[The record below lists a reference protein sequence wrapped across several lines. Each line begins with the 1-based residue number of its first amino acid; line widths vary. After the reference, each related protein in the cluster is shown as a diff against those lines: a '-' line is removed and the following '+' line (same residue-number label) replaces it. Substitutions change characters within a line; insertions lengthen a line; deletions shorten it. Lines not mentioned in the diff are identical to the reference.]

1 MENLPGTDAPD
12 RGAGAG
18 TLAPPRK
25 FTIRSKFG
33 QARKPRSRKNR
44 PCDACRRRKTACVIT
59 SEPPCL
65 FCKSRGLVCQSLSDP
80 EAMSMAPRANTQ
92 SVPPSSSS
100 PASPSISAISP
111 SAASESNPQRAE
123 SAAVV
128 HDGLVR
134 QSGPGPVG
142 QESVASA
149 GVDSPMQDPADEI
162 VHTLEDEPDKTTHAM
177 GLAAEQ
183 DPYFLDAF
191 RSLLLSEREGIDAS
205 FVQVYPGG
213 QDPDDHPIHF
223 LLLQDEF
230 PAHKNQAK
238 QAASDAIESFVWP
251 HGPALV
257 RLYFRHVHSAFP
269 VISKGRFLRQY
280 LTAKLDI
287 PSSLRGA
294 VYALA
299 CVFWRKDP
307 SLEGPCPFQQHDLIN
322 HAQESLRRE
331 LESPNLWRLQ
341 ASLLLMHMVPPDIDS
356 VETPYTWIM
365 AAQATAAAQMIGLH
379 QDPAKWSI
387 APWEKK
393 LRRKLWWATY
403 FTDCWSAV
411 CHGNPPHIAADT
423 FTTPPP
429 DLEDLR
435 SDEDLPLDLH
445 HMVDPCNTSFRV
457 PDGVRFL
464 EMINIAR
471 DTRVILDCSCGVRA
485 TVQTRTQLIPIR
497 EKLREWPSLMPSCL
511 AVGPNTSNGPLHLSY
526 YATHVLLFRGLM
538 YPATKAAKATPGSNL
553 RRWLSTALAEFDN
566 FTAFMAYITDNEL
579 TSFWGRHARS
589 QLILCGNFLIYL
601 FLLATEPRDVEAA
614 YRLLEKFHL
623 SLQRLGATEDI
634 AAKVLLRP
642 VILRIES
649 FFIQATELIKTGR
662 TVESP
667 VLYKEKMNVE
677 VVQATSSRPSQ
688 IKDIISP

>member
-1 MENLPGTDAPD
+1 MENLTGTDALD
-12 RGAGAG
+12 RGAGTG

-80 EAMSMAPRANTQ
+80 DALSLASRANTQ
-92 SVPPSSSS
+92 SVAPSSSS
-100 PASPSISAISP
+100 PQSPSISAISP
-111 SAASESNPQRAE
+111 SVSESNPQRAE

-142 QESVASA
+142 QESVASV

-238 QAASDAIESFVWP
+238 QAASDAIETFVWP

-307 SLEGPCPFQQHDLIN
+307 SLEGPCPFQQHDLTN

-365 AAQATAAAQMIGLH
+365 ASQATAAAQMIGLH
-379 QDPAKWSI
+379 QDPAKWNI

-471 DTRVILDCSCGVRA
+471 DTRVILDCSWLV
-485 TVQTRTQLIPIR
+485 
-497 EKLREWPSLMPSCL
+497 K
-511 AVGPNTSNGPLHLSY
+511 SNPTY
-526 YATHVLLFRGLM
+526 
-538 YPATKAAKATPGSNL
+538 K
-553 RRWLSTALAEFDN
+553 
-566 FTAFMAYITDNEL
+566 
-579 TSFWGRHARS
+579 
-589 QLILCGNFLIYL
+589 L
-601 FLLATEPRDVEAA
+601 FLMH
-614 YRLLEKFHL
+614 F
-623 SLQRLGATEDI
+623 
-634 AAKVLLRP
+634 
-642 VILRIES
+642 
-649 FFIQATELIKTGR
+649 
-662 TVESP
+662 
-667 VLYKEKMNVE
+667 
-677 VVQATSSRPSQ
+677 
-688 IKDIISP
+688 

>member
-1 MENLPGTDAPD
+1 MENLTGTDAPD
-12 RGAGAG
+12 RGAGTG

-33 QARKPRSRKNR
+33 QAR
-44 PCDACRRRKTACVIT
+44 
-59 SEPPCL
+59 L

-80 EAMSMAPRANTQ
+80 DALALASRANTQ
-92 SVPPSSSS
+92 SVAPSSSS
-100 PASPSISAISP
+100 PQSPSISAISP
-111 SAASESNPQRAE
+111 SASESNPQRAE
-123 SAAVV
+123 SAVVV

-134 QSGPGPVG
+134 QSGPGTVG

-162 VHTLEDEPDKTTHAM
+162 VHTLEDVPDKTTHAM

-238 QAASDAIESFVWP
+238 QAASDAIETFVWP

-307 SLEGPCPFQQHDLIN
+307 SLEGSCPFQQHDLIN

-365 AAQATAAAQMIGLH
+365 ASQATAAAQMIGLH

-497 EKLREWPSLMPSCL
+497 EKLREWPSLVPNCL
-511 AVGPNTSNGPLHLSY
+511 AVGPNTSN
-526 YATHVLLFRGLM
+526 
-538 YPATKAAKATPGSNL
+538 
-553 RRWLSTALAEFDN
+553 D
-566 FTAFMAYITDNEL
+566 
-579 TSFWGRHARS
+579 ARS

-677 VVQATSSRPSQ
+677 VVQATSSRASH